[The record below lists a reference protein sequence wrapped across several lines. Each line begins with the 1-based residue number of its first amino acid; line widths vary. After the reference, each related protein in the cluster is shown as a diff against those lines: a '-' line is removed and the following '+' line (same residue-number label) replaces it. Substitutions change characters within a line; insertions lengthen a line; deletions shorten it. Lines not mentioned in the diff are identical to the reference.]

1 MASERLGGAGCACH
15 VTGHVGTKRTAS
27 SQHALWSAGVQL
39 ALLVVLV
46 VLITIA
52 GTLFE
57 ERGVILTMIILVYA
71 LTSVVGGY
79 ASGSHYSRSDGK
91 VQTML
96 QHSGTLARAQG
107 CGTLTAALRATSCHS
122 ATERSINAVSV
133 PPTRA
138 QNKCRLTAAS

>member
-1 MASERLGGAGCACH
+1 M
-15 VTGHVGTKRTAS
+15 
-27 SQHALWSAGVQL
+27 QL

-79 ASGSHYSRSDGK
+79 ASGSHYSRSDGQVWNPHHNTRYLISLSTIILKFALTPVVGGYASSRHYNSADGK
-91 VQTML
+91 VQQTW
-96 QHSGTLARAQG
+96 
-107 CGTLTAALRATSCHS
+107 
-122 ATERSINAVSV
+122 IDF
-133 PPTRA
+133 
-138 QNKCRLTAAS
+138 

>member
-1 MASERLGGAGCACH
+1 
-15 VTGHVGTKRTAS
+15 
-27 SQHALWSAGVQL
+27 VQL

-91 VQTML
+91 V
-96 QHSGTLARAQG
+96 HA
-107 CGTLTAALRATSCHS
+107 
-122 ATERSINAVSV
+122 
-133 PPTRA
+133 
-138 QNKCRLTAAS
+138 

>member
-1 MASERLGGAGCACH
+1 M
-15 VTGHVGTKRTAS
+15 
-27 SQHALWSAGVQL
+27 QL

-91 VQTML
+91 VQTTL
-96 QHSGTLARAQG
+96 RHSSMLARAQ
-107 CGTLTAALRATSCHS
+107 CSGTLTAASRATSCHP
-122 ATERSINAVSV
+122 ATECSINAV
-133 PPTRA
+133 
-138 QNKCRLTAAS
+138 

>member
-1 MASERLGGAGCACH
+1 
-15 VTGHVGTKRTAS
+15 
-27 SQHALWSAGVQL
+27 VQL

-91 VQTML
+91 VQNCC
-96 QHSGTLARAQG
+96 SGKK
-107 CGTLTAALRATSCHS
+107 
-122 ATERSINAVSV
+122 ISV
-133 PPTRA
+133 H
-138 QNKCRLTAAS
+138 

>member
-1 MASERLGGAGCACH
+1 M
-15 VTGHVGTKRTAS
+15 
-27 SQHALWSAGVQL
+27 QL

-91 VQTML
+91 VPLNASHNGDALTTASRICMTA
-96 QHSGTLARAQG
+96 SREANITL
-107 CGTLTAALRATSCHS
+107 CL
-122 ATERSINAVSV
+122 
-133 PPTRA
+133 
-138 QNKCRLTAAS
+138 

>member
-1 MASERLGGAGCACH
+1 MCAVAAAYPCVHGCRLPRPPLLRGVCS
-15 VTGHVGTKRTAS
+15 R
-27 SQHALWSAGVQL
+27 AGVQL

-79 ASGSHYSRSDGK
+79 ASGSHYARSDGK
-91 VQTML
+91 VHVL
-96 QHSGTLARAQG
+96 FIHN
-107 CGTLTAALRATSCHS
+107 
-122 ATERSINAVSV
+122 SIRNRRHAYSE
-133 PPTRA
+133 
-138 QNKCRLTAAS
+138 QQY

>member
-1 MASERLGGAGCACH
+1 MPF
-15 VTGHVGTKRTAS
+15 
-27 SQHALWSAGVQL
+27 ALAGVQL

-91 VQTML
+91 VQNEYHSQAHSMM
-96 QHSGTLARAQG
+96 QHWQ
-107 CGTLTAALRATSCHS
+107 
-122 ATERSINAVSV
+122 
-133 PPTRA
+133 
-138 QNKCRLTAAS
+138 

>member
-1 MASERLGGAGCACH
+1 MTLVCNTVA
-15 VTGHVGTKRTAS
+15 
-27 SQHALWSAGVQL
+27 AGVQL

-91 VQTML
+91 VRPPRL
-96 QHSGTLARAQG
+96 S
-107 CGTLTAALRATSCHS
+107 S
-122 ATERSINAVSV
+122 ACAIMHCA
-133 PPTRA
+133 
-138 QNKCRLTAAS
+138 

>member
-1 MASERLGGAGCACH
+1 
-15 VTGHVGTKRTAS
+15 
-27 SQHALWSAGVQL
+27 VQL

-91 VQTML
+91 VYIPVVFMSQHLSSSTALHLQT
-96 QHSGTLARAQG
+96 QSFVPG
-107 CGTLTAALRATSCHS
+107 CASRCCSQD
-122 ATERSINAVSV
+122 IPAV
-133 PPTRA
+133 TW
-138 QNKCRLTAAS
+138 Q